1 MPHDKL
7 FASSPACL
15 LSTFRIN
22 MNLHSSSN
30 MKTPPAN
37 NANRSAIRALWS
49 RARSLMREVKHVWE
63 VLRRSILESRL
74 ISRRVKN
81 TKLSGPPVEGTVV
94 FNAVRTFPTSDLEL
108 YLAHL
113 CAWKGMT
120 VYVLFDD
127 GVLEHWDSNQIHAQK
142 YASPYRAQWFTRW
155 AAEIRRRLVC
165 RAYRTGD
172 LRTLKYSE
180 MVRRC
185 AVDDEPV
192 DSDLGFAA
200 SSTKRFYETGSSDID
215 GEHKSYY
222 QSCLRNCAVSR
233 AIARYVVEVIKP
245 DLFVTSHGIYSVW
258 GPAFTAVREAGIPAL
273 VPNHDSTS
281 MGGFRVVDEIQ
292 QRMSVC
298 SDWRDFQRGLR
309 NDNEAAMEGAKVLEN
324 RFSYQIAD
332 VQEYYPDGPER
343 QSKFLE
349 NLPDGKVI
357 FGMFPNVVWDG
368 DVPERN
374 IILDN
379 VLEWCASTIETIRAT
394 PHHLCIRFHP
404 SEATRMKGS
413 MRLQDLLREKIPD
426 LAEIN
431 NLTLI
436 PSSEPIDTYWFA
448 AKYIDVG
455 LIYDGTLSLEMTYM
469 GIPVVACTNGLFTLD
484 EVVFKPK
491 TLDDYRNFLRNPDS
505 IMREFSQDGALRK
518 KKAAEYF
525 HWLFNESVFKF
536 TPMVSHHNIR
546 MDYAIVE
553 PDAALSPDQQRVWDR
568 LNSAMRK
575 EVR

>member
-1 MPHDKL
+1 
-7 FASSPACL
+7 
-15 LSTFRIN
+15 
-22 MNLHSSSN
+22 

-37 NANRSAIRALWS
+37 HANRPTIRSLLR
-49 RARSLMREVKHVWE
+49 RARSLMREVKHVWT
-63 VLRRSILESRL
+63 VLRRSIFEFRL
-74 ISRRVKN
+74 ISQRVNN
-81 TKLSGPPVEGTVV
+81 TKLSGPPVEGVVV
-94 FNAVRTFPTSDLEL
+94 FNTVRAFQASDLEL

-127 GVLEHWDSNQIHAQK
+127 GVLEHWDSNQVRDDK
-142 YASPYRAQWFTRW
+142 YASPYRARWFARW

-180 MVRRC
+180 MVRC
-185 AVDDEPV
+185 CPVDDEPV
-192 DSDLGFAA
+192 DSDFGFAA
-200 SSTKRFYETGSSDID
+200 SSTKRFYETGSSDIT

-233 AIARYVVEVIKP
+233 AVARYVVEVIQP
-245 DLFVTSHGIYSVW
+245 DLYVTSHGIYSVW
-258 GPAFTAVREAGIPAL
+258 GPAFKAVREAGIPAL
-273 VPNHDSTS
+273 VPNCDSTS
-281 MGGFRVVDEIQ
+281 MGGFRIIDEIQ

-298 SDWRDFQRGLR
+298 SDWQVFQRGLP
-309 NDNEAAMEGAKVLEN
+309 NDGVAAQEGAKVFEN
-324 RFSYQIAD
+324 RFSYKVTD
-332 VQEYYPDGPER
+332 VREYYPEGPEK
-343 QSKFLE
+343 QSKFLA
-349 NLPDGKVI
+349 NLPEDKVI

-374 IILDN
+374 IIFDN
-379 VLEWCASTIETIRAT
+379 VLEWCATTIETIRAT

-404 SEATRMKGS
+404 SETTRMKGS

-426 LAEIN
+426 LAAIS

-436 PSSEPIDTYWFA
+436 PSSEPIDTYWLA
-448 AKYIDVG
+448 EKHIDVG
-455 LIYDGTLSLEMTYM
+455 LIYDGTLSLELTYM
-469 GIPVVACTNGLFTLD
+469 GIPVIACTNGLFTID
-484 EVVFKPK
+484 DVVFKPK
-491 TLDDYRNFLRNPDS
+491 TLADYRDFLRNPDS
-505 IMREFSQDGALRK
+505 IMRGFRQDGELHK

-553 PDAALSPDQQRVWDR
+553 PDAALSPDQQRIWNR
-568 LNSAMRK
+568 MHSAMRK
-575 EVR
+575 QVH